1 MQNEKTLEQDGMLL
15 KITLWV
21 GRGLVL
27 SLLAIAPWYYGMVTW
42 NMQMIMVYWAM
53 AILVVTAVAVAM
65 SRTRITSPGVLGNL
79 LVGFLVLGFI
89 QLLPLPQS
97 IYQAIAPS
105 HQWQEK
111 AVGHA
116 MSLSGTVAGT
126 EEAEIRAAAK
136 SDAPTESTLSIYP
149 SQTRTCLMGLAAAVA
164 VFFCSGVLFADKL
177 SRTVLLVFLV
187 SITACFSILGIFQ
200 NVTWDSW
207 TLLRMPTT
215 THFATF
221 VNRNSAPQYIAIGIG
236 ASISLMAMRKRLK
249 DKQRE
254 KKYQRRYPATS
265 VIGKIRQVFE
275 DLILELDLAMILL
288 LVALITMIVAVVAAA
303 SRGGVVALLFG
314 LSVTVLL
321 YIATNRKWI
330 LTGLAGILLALL
342 AATFFLNLLDLDDEI
357 AERMKDLGSSG
368 RIDLW
373 ISSLRQ
379 SCYWLTG
386 SGMGTY
392 QFAIMP
398 ENPMRDLWPRH
409 AESTY
414 VEIAVEFGMIGLA
427 LAVFGLVWL
436 GLRLAPGELNQKL
449 QLWPASLYSVAAIAL
464 HNTVDFSLILPANF
478 LTLSCLLGAYLVE
491 RNEKRRHQPG
501 SFTGSKLGFAAVLI
515 FLSFT
520 FFIGLPSLQ
529 GSAQAE
535 RIEDAYQDYQRL
547 TREVTENKSEVPI
560 LAGKF
565 KLPDE
570 QFDFRH
576 PEVVLQLA
584 RVKLNLLEAEIRN
597 LPGWPK
603 NLPIQQQVLYSSPE
617 FVSAVLR
624 SKHDDQP
631 WKELRES
638 FAKNGFI
645 TSQLNAIHESFVFAS
660 RACVVDWRSTWG
672 RFQTTTQQNPAT
684 DQLNW
689 SKLDLLTKS
698 LFNIPEVTGT
708 CCLIAGERNLGLQ
721 SWRNAIESK
730 SGSSAGLSS
739 LIGQLLREDEVLNV
753 LPSNPIAVAGF
764 ARAIAGS
771 RPETTNELLKA
782 LDLENLASVCQ
793 TYSDWELSAWVASQ
807 TGNLE
812 MHKHSLSQIAIL
824 KPFDVNV
831 RIQMARIL
839 ESEGNRQE
847 AIRQLEQ
854 AARRTNLPAEAKK
867 YLQDLRKAE
876 SESLPPPL

>member
-15 KITLWV
+15 KSTLWV

-27 SLLAIAPWYYGMVTW
+27 GLLATAPWYYGMVTW
-42 NMQMIMVYWAM
+42 NMQVIMVYWAM
-53 AILVVTAVAVAM
+53 TILAVTAVAVGM
-65 SRTRITSPGVLGNL
+65 SRTRITSPGVLGKL
-79 LVGFLVLGFI
+79 LVGFLVLGVI
-89 QLLPLPQS
+89 QLIPLPQS

-105 HQWQEK
+105 YQWQEK

-136 SDAPTESTLSIYP
+136 SDAPTELTLSIYP

-187 SITACFSILGIFQ
+187 AITACFSILGIFQ
-200 NVTWDSW
+200 NVAWDSW
-207 TLLRMPTT
+207 TLLRMPTG

-265 VIGKIRQVFE
+265 VIGKIRQVLE
-275 DLILELDLAMILL
+275 DLILELDLATILL

-330 LTGLAGILLALL
+330 LTGLAGILIALL

-357 AERMKDLGSSG
+357 AERMKDLGSTG

-373 ISSLRQ
+373 ICSLRQ

-414 VEIAVEFGMIGLA
+414 VEIAVEFGMFGLA
-427 LAVFGLVWL
+427 LALFGLVWL
-436 GLRLAPGELNQKL
+436 GLRLAPSELNQKL

-478 LTLSCLLGAYLVE
+478 LTIACLLGAYLVE
-491 RNEKRRHQPG
+491 RNERRRHQPG
-501 SFTGSKLGFAAVLI
+501 SLLGSKLRFAGVLI
-515 FLSFT
+515 ALCFT
-520 FFIGLPSLQ
+520 FFIGFQSLR

-535 RIEDAYQDYQRL
+535 RIEDAYKDYQRL
-547 TREVTENKSEVPI
+547 TREATDNKSKAPNPTAQFE
-560 LAGKF
+560 F
-565 KLPDE
+565 PDE
-570 QFDFRH
+570 EFDFRH
-576 PEVVLQLA
+576 PEVVLQMA

-624 SKHDDQP
+624 SNHDDEP
-631 WKELRES
+631 WKALRES
-638 FAKNGFI
+638 FAKNEFI
-645 TSQLNAIHESFVFAS
+645 TTQLDAIHESFVFTS
-660 RACVVDWRSTWG
+660 RACVIDWRSTWG
-672 RFQTTTQQNPAT
+672 RFQTTTQQNPSSNL
-684 DQLNW
+684 LNW

-730 SGSSAGLSS
+730 SASAAGLSS
-739 LIGQLLREDEVLNV
+739 LIGQLLREDEVLQV

-764 ARAIAGS
+764 ARAIAAS
-771 RPETTNELLKA
+771 RPETTEELLRA
-782 LDLENLASVCQ
+782 LDLEKLLSLSK
-793 TYSDWELSAWVASQ
+793 TSSDWELAAWVASQ
-807 TGNLE
+807 IGNLE
-812 MHKHSLSQIAIL
+812 MQKQALGQIAVL
-824 KPFDVNV
+824 KPFDVSV

-839 ESEGNRQE
+839 ESEGNLPE

-854 AARRTNLPAEAKK
+854 AARRTNLPADAKK
-867 YLQDLRKAE
+867 YLQELRKAE
-876 SESLPPPL
+876 SETLSPPQ